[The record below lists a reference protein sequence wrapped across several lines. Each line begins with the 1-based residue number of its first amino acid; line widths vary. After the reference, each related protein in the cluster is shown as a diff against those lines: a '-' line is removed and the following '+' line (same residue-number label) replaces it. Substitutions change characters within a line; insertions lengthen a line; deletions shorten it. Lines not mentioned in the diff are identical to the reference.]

1 MLIDTHVHLTNEA
14 YKEDRENILNT
25 LKQNGLEKVINVG
38 YDVLSSK
45 EGFLLSQKYDNV
57 YVALGIHPYSVE
69 EFNDDFV
76 KFIKEVAQN
85 EKVVALGEI
94 GLDYFR
100 GKENSEVQKKVF
112 IEQLKLAYECK
123 LPIIIHVRDAYEDV
137 LNILKENKHL
147 LAYSGVMHCYGGS
160 LEYAKEVLKLGLYL
174 GFDGPIT
181 YKNSQTADRVLQ
193 HLPKDKVLIETDCPY
208 LTPHPY
214 RGTRNEPKYVSLVAK
229 KMSETFMLSEEECIL
244 LTNKNAKTLFKK
256 LGK

>member
-1 MLIDTHVHLTNEA
+1 MLIDTHVHLTNDA
-14 YKEDRENILNT
+14 YEEDRENILNS
-25 LKQNGLEKVINVG
+25 LKQNGLEKIINVG

-69 EFNDDFV
+69 EFNEDFV

-85 EKVVALGEI
+85 EKVVGVGEI

-100 GKENSEVQKKVF
+100 GKENSDIQKKVF
-112 IEQLKLAYECK
+112 IAQLKLAYECK

-137 LNILKENKHL
+137 LNILKEHKNL

-160 LEYAKEVLKLGLYL
+160 YEYAKEVLKLGLYL

-181 YKNSQTADRVLQ
+181 YKNSQIADKVLK

-229 KMSETFMLSEEECIL
+229 KMAETFMMAEEECIL
-244 LTNKNAKTLFKK
+244 LTNKNAKALFKK